1 VSLADP
7 HEVTQILQEWND
19 GSTEAPAR
27 LMSLVYAELRRL
39 ALSYLRREREA
50 HTLQPTAL
58 VHEAYLRLVDQTQ
71 VTWENRA
78 HFFGIAAQL
87 MRRVLVDHARAHLAE
102 KRGGSGIKLQLD
114 EARFMPEEKG
124 DDLLALDE
132 ALERLSQTDPRM
144 SRVVELRFFG
154 GLSEPEA
161 ADVLGVSERTVRRD
175 WRMAKLWLYREL
187 SQSQQ
192 SENAETS
199 C

>member
-1 VSLADP
+1 MSPADQ

-19 GSTEAPAR
+19 GSTEAPER

-39 ALSYLRREREA
+39 ARSYLRREREA
-50 HTLQPTAL
+50 HTLEPTAL

-87 MRRVLVDHARAHLAE
+87 MRRILVDHARAHVAE
-102 KRGGSGIKLQLD
+102 KRGGPGVKIQLD
-114 EARFMPEEKG
+114 EAHFMPEEKG

-132 ALERLSQTDPRM
+132 VLERLAETDPRM

-161 ADVLGVSERTVRRD
+161 AEVLGVSERTVRRD
-175 WRMAKLWLYREL
+175 WQMAKLWLYREL
-187 SQSQQ
+187 SQSPE
-192 SENAETS
+192 SANA
-199 C
+199 